1 MECSRTA
8 IGLKR
13 QRFYGL
19 ITMLFVLSSSSGTKA
34 ADNIIMGMVGLNF
47 SFLPFQIAMEKRF
60 YEKYDL
66 SVKPVLMRAQV

>member
-1 MECSRTA
+1 MECYRTA
-8 IGLKR
+8 IGPKR

-19 ITMLFVLSSSSGTKA
+19 ITILFVLSSSSGTKA
-34 ADNIIMGMVGLNF
+34 ADNIIMGMAGLNF

>member
-8 IGLKR
+8 IGLER

-34 ADNIIMGMVGLNF
+34 ADNIIMGMAGLNF
-47 SFLPFQIAMEKRF
+47 SFLLFQIAMEKRF
-60 YEKYDL
+60 YEKYI
-66 SVKPVLMRAQV
+66 